1 MKNAFD
7 VVRDFEKAVAEYTGA
22 PYCVAVNS
30 CTNALGL
37 CFEYIKS
44 LQTDD
49 LVFTNDAPIIDIPR
63 FSYVGVAIQ
72 AKRLGYEI
80 HFEDWPWQEI
90 GYFNCF
96 RWHPIGVIDSARLF
110 TSGMYIPTTFMCTS
124 HHWSKHLSTE
134 QGGCILHDCEEADAW
149 FRKMRFDGR
158 TEGVPVKEDNITLL
172 GWHCYMSPSNAA
184 MGLTNLMHLPR
195 HNKPLPEANYP
206 DLSKL
211 EIFR

>member
-37 CFEYIKS
+37 CFEYMRKVYAVYS
-44 LQTDD
+44 VNLPTY
-49 LVFTNDAPIIDIPR
+49 
-63 FSYVGVAIQ
+63 SYIGVAAQ
-72 AKRLGYEI
+72 AKRLGMQPYFDNYE
-80 HFEDWPWQEI
+80 WQQY
-90 GYFNCF
+90 GYFHCLP
-96 RWHPIGVIDSARLF
+96 WHERGVVDSARLF
-110 TSGMYIPTTFMCTS
+110 TSNMYIPSTFMCTS

-211 EIFR
+211 EVFR